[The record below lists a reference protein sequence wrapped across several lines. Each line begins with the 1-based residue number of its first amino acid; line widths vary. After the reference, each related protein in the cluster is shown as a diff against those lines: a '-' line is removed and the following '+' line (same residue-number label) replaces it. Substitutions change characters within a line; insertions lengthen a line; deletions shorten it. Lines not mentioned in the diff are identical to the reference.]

1 MKPKSVL
8 DVHLPQIG
16 LFVGL
21 ETLNEGWGGSG
32 VGYQRQIDTTAPV
45 QSCGRGES
53 EEDLPKGKQS
63 KEVHF
68 AFLPKN
74 YVPLEEN
81 ESKQRA
87 KEEKKAKKKEKYKK
101 YKKNVG
107 KALRYS
113 WKCLMFGLQSF
124 TVGYSTPVTAAAAYV
139 PEFRTGRAKS

>member
-8 DVHLPQIG
+8 DVQLPQIG

-21 ETLNEGWGGSG
+21 ETLNESWTGSSA
-32 VGYQRQIDTTAPV
+32 GYQRQIDTAPPV
-45 QSCGRGES
+45 QNSGPGES
-53 EEDLPKGKQS
+53 EDLAKRKHA

-81 ESKQRA
+81 DSKQRA
-87 KEEKKAKKKEKYKK
+87 KEEKKAKRKEKYKK
-101 YKKNVG
+101 YRKNVG

-113 WKCLMFGLQSF
+113 WKCLMFGLQNF
-124 TVGYSTPVTAAAAYV
+124 TVGYSTPLTAATVLV
-139 PEFRTGRAKS
+139 PEFRAGRSKS